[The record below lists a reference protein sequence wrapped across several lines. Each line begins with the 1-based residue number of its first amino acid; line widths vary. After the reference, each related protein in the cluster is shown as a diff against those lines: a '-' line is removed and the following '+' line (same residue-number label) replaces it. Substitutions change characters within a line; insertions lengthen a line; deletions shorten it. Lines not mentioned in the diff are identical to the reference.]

1 MILQALM
8 NYYDILNRAGEISKP
23 GYSRT
28 NVSFGLN
35 LSTEGNLMNII
46 PLKVM
51 TQKGKK
57 TFERPQVMQVPEQIK
72 RSVNV
77 QSNFLCDNATY
88 LLGLDLKGK
97 AERAKLCFEDARK
110 LHISILAGVDCV
122 EAKAVVAFFENWN
135 HDEVNDIALAEY
147 IEEIFSGVNL
157 VFHIEGYG
165 FAHES
170 KAIQLAWDSLM
181 DDKQESFIMQCLVTG
196 ESAPI
201 ARLHPSIKGVKGAQS
216 SGASLVSFNDDAD
229 CSYGRDGQQG
239 RNAPVSEH
247 ATFAYSTALNF
258 LLSDSSH
265 RCILGDTTLVYWAE
279 SAKPI
284 YRDMFGF
291 ALDPKME
298 ESNDSTEMEESKSA
312 VKILQS
318 IFEKIVNGS
327 QLSDVSEFFDKDT
340 TFYVL
345 GLSPNAARLSVRF
358 FMQGGFGTIMERIA
372 AHYQALEIEKAP
384 YEPRLL
390 PLYKLMLETVL
401 PNAKSAKS
409 KASSPLLSGSVM
421 RSILSGACYPTE
433 LFSSVFVRIRAE
445 RNITY
450 GKAAI
455 IKAYLIRK
463 YKNDEKQMEVL
474 SVSLNETSENRAYV
488 LGRLFAIL
496 EKLQLEAN
504 PGINTTIKDKYF
516 TSACATPATVFPVL
530 LRLSSHH
537 SSKAQY
543 GYVYE
548 IKIRDLLDKIEM
560 DEQPF
565 PLHLSL
571 DQQGVFVLG
580 YYHQYQANYRKTIK
594 EEK

>member
-1 MILQALM
+1 MILQALA
-8 NYYDILNRAGEISKP
+8 NYYDILNGAGEISKP
-23 GYSRT
+23 GYSKA

-35 LSTEGNLMNII
+35 LSIEGKLLNVI

-57 TFERPQVMQVPEQIK
+57 AVELPQPMQVPEQIK

-88 LLGLDLKGK
+88 FMGVDSKGK
-97 AERAKLCFEDARK
+97 AERAKLCLEDARK
-110 LHISILAGVDCV
+110 LHRDILENVDCV

-135 HDEVNDIALAEY
+135 HEEANDVAFAEY
-147 IEEIFSGVNL
+147 IEEISSGVNL

-170 KAIQLAWDSLM
+170 KTIQSAWDRLT
-181 DDKQESFIMQCLVTG
+181 DDKHDTIHMQCLVTG
-196 ESAPI
+196 DRAPI

-239 RNAPVSEH
+239 RNAPVSER

-258 LLSDSSH
+258 LLSDTSH
-265 RCILGDTTLVYWAE
+265 RCILGDTTVVYWAE

-291 ALDPKME
+291 ALDPKTE
-298 ESNDSTEMEESKSA
+298 ESNDSAEMVESISA
-312 VKILQS
+312 TKILQS

-340 TFYVL
+340 TFYIL

-358 FMQGGFGTIMERIA
+358 FMKDSFGTILERIA
-372 AHYQALEIEKAP
+372 AHYQDLEIEKAP

-390 PLYKLMLETVL
+390 PLWKLMMETVS
-401 PNAKSAKS
+401 PNSRD

-421 RSILSGACYPTE
+421 RSILSGTCYPTT
-433 LFSSVFVRIRAE
+433 LFSNVIVRIRAE
-445 RNITY
+445 RSITY

-463 YKNDEKQMEVL
+463 YKNDNRQMEVL

-488 LGRLFAIL
+488 LGRLFSIL

-530 LRLSSHH
+530 LRLSNHH

-543 GYVYE
+543 GYTFE
-548 IKIRDLLDKIEM
+548 AKIRDLLDKIQM

-565 PLHLSL
+565 PSHLSL

-580 YYHQYQANYRKTIK
+580 YYHQYQANYKKTIR

>member
-1 MILQALM
+1 MILQALV

-23 GYSRT
+23 GYSRV

-35 LSTEGNLMNII
+35 LSEEGKLLSII
-46 PLKVM
+46 PLRVT

-57 TFERPQVMQVPEQIK
+57 SVELPQSMQVPEQVK
-72 RSVNV
+72 RAVNI

-88 LLGLDLKGK
+88 FLGIDSKGK
-97 AERAKLCFEDARK
+97 PERAKQCFESARK
-110 LHISILAGVDCV
+110 LHEDILEDVDCV
-122 EAKAVVAFFENWN
+122 EAKAVIAFFENWN
-135 HDEVNDIALAEY
+135 QEETANSTALAEY
-147 IEEIFSGVNL
+147 NEQITLGVNL

-170 KAIQLAWDSLM
+170 KTIQLAWDNYTE
-181 DDKQESFIMQCLVTG
+181 DEESSIMQCLVTG
-196 ESAPI
+196 ENSPV

-216 SGASLVSFNDDAD
+216 SGASLVSFNDAAD

-239 RNAPVSEH
+239 SNAPVSER

-258 LLSDSSH
+258 LLSDTTH
-265 RCILGDTTLVYWAE
+265 RCTLGDTTVVYWAE

-291 ALDPKME
+291 ALDPKTE
-298 ESNDSTEMEESKSA
+298 EPSDSSEMEENKSTT
-312 VKILQS
+312 KILQS
-318 IFEKIVNGS
+318 IFEKIVNES

-340 TFYVL
+340 TFYIL

-358 FMQGGFGTIMERIA
+358 FMQDSFGTILERIA
-372 AHYQALEIEKAP
+372 AHYQDLEIEKAP

-390 PLYKLMLETVL
+390 PLWKLMLETVS
-401 PNAKSAKS
+401 PNSRD

-421 RSILSGACYPTE
+421 RSILSGVRYPTA
-433 LFSSVFVRIRAE
+433 LFSNVFVRIRAE
-445 RNITY
+445 GNITY

-455 IKAYLIRK
+455 IKAYLVRK
-463 YKNDEKQMEVL
+463 YKNEEKQMEVL

-504 PGINTTIKDKYF
+504 PGINATIKDKYF
-516 TSACATPATVFPVL
+516 TSACSTPAAVFPVL
-530 LRLSSHH
+530 LRLSNHH

-543 GYVYE
+543 GYTYE
-548 IKIRDLLDKIEM
+548 TKIRDLLDKIEM

-565 PLHLSL
+565 PSHLSL

-580 YYHQYQANYRKTIK
+580 YYHQYQANYKKAIK

>member
-1 MILQALM
+1 VILQALV
-8 NYYDILNRAGEISKP
+8 NYYDILNRAGKISEP
-23 GYSRT
+23 GYSKA
-28 NVSFGLN
+28 NVSFALN
-35 LSTEGNLMNII
+35 LSVEGKLLNII
-46 PLKVM
+46 PLKIMV
-51 TQKGKK
+51 QKGKK
-57 TFERPQVMQVPEQIK
+57 SVEIPQSMQVPEQIK
-72 RSVNV
+72 RSVNI

-88 LLGLDLKGK
+88 FLGIDSKGK

-110 LHISILAGVDCV
+110 LHISILEGVDCV
-122 EAKAVVAFFENWN
+122 EAKAVVAFFDNWN
-135 HDEVNDIALAEY
+135 QDDAKEIESSEY
-147 IEEIFSGVNL
+147 IEQVSSGVNL

-165 FAHES
+165 FAHEN
-170 KAIQLAWDSLM
+170 KMIQMAWNSLIN
-181 DDKQESFIMQCLVTG
+181 DQQDATNMQCLVTG
-196 ESAPI
+196 QNGPV

-216 SGASLVSFNDDAD
+216 SGASLVSFNDAAD

-239 RNAPVSEH
+239 SNAPVSER

-258 LLSDSSH
+258 LLSDTSH
-265 RCILGDTTLVYWAE
+265 KCTLGDTTVVYWAE

-291 ALDPKME
+291 ALDPKTE
-298 ESNDSTEMEESKSA
+298 ESNDSAEMEESKSTT
-312 VKILQS
+312 KILQN

-327 QLSDVSEFFDKDT
+327 QLSDVSEIFDKNT
-340 TFYVL
+340 TFYIL

-358 FMQGGFGTIMERIA
+358 FMQDSFGTILERIA
-372 AHYQALEIEKAP
+372 AHYQDLEIEKAP

-390 PLYKLMLETVL
+390 PLWKLMLETVS
-401 PNAKSAKS
+401 PNSRD

-421 RSILSGACYPTE
+421 RSILSGACYPTA
-433 LFSSVFVRIRAE
+433 LFSNVFVRIRAE

-463 YKNDEKQMEVL
+463 FKEEKIQTEVL
-474 SVSLNETSENRAYV
+474 TVSLNETSENRAYV
-488 LGRLFAIL
+488 LGRLFSVL

-504 PGINTTIKDKYF
+504 PGINSTIKDKYF
-516 TSACATPATVFPVL
+516 TSACATPAAVFPIL
-530 LRLSSHH
+530 LRLANHH

-543 GYVYE
+543 GYTYE
-548 IKIRDLLDKIEM
+548 NKIRDLLDKVLM

-565 PLHLSL
+565 PSHLSL

-580 YYHQYQANYRKTIK
+580 YYHQYQANYRKSIK